1 MITRNACRNDPG
13 FVKTSE
19 TDVAKQERHRTGL
32 RKVGACKNREPQVRG
47 LQAERGGFE
56 PPIPTEISI
65 TV

>member
-1 MITRNACRNDPG
+1 MITRNACSNDSG
-13 FVKTSE
+13 FVKTHA
-19 TDVAKQERHRTGL
+19 TDTAHRGRLRTGL
-32 RKVGACKNREPQVRG
+32 HNVRACKNREPEVRG